1 MLRFSQASVLA
12 SLLVTSSN
20 GATTTNDR
28 RPQPCFLTCTSESSE
43 AAEVTDNTSNLR
55 GAAGPSHVRN
65 SIESM
70 RFFFIFMFYLLAPTL
85 CSKDGFFCNTDY
97 VCLDNRQNICL
108 LSRHLVKC
116 LDNRQIMTMF
126 ASDCMIPL

>member
-28 RPQPCFLTCTSESSE
+28 RPQHCFLACTSESSE

-55 GAAGPSHVRN
+55 GAAAGPSHVRN

-70 RFFFIFMFYLLAPTL
+70 RFFFSFLCTIYSLTPTGHSAL
-85 CSKDGFFCNTDY
+85 RMVFFA
-97 VCLDNRQNICL
+97 
-108 LSRHLVKC
+108 
-116 LDNRQIMTMF
+116 IMSMF
-126 ASDCMIPL
+126 A